1 MMNEVPRAYLH
12 RKLFSEQMNFRRWLL
27 EQPPAI
33 VLKFAREYVMREA
46 ILTSFGEIT
55 FPDGFASTFAEKP
68 EQMKNAY
75 QTVTRYGKSE
85 NPDLRRVLTLYGLD
99 LSVWPSA
106 HDG

>member
-33 VLKFAREYVMREA
+33 VLKYSREYVMREA
-46 ILTSFGEIT
+46 ILTSFKEIT
-55 FPDGFASTFAEKP
+55 FADGFTSTFAGKP

-75 QTVTRYGKSE
+75 LTVTRYGKSK
-85 NPDLRRVLTLYGLD
+85 NLDVRRVLTLYGLD

-106 HDG
+106 HDE